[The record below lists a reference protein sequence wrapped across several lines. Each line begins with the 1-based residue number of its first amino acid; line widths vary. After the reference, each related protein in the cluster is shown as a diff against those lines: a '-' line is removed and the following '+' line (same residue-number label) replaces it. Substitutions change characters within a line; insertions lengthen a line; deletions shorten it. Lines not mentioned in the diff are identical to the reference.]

1 MAPSVSVTGM
11 RCVGLRGDPLAHV
24 VATDIG
30 RPRKARQAE
39 TAAHLE
45 LQPIES
51 IFRAHGWNAA
61 VGASGTIR
69 AIGAVLKGNVEIRS
83 HGGRLLEVHIDPLDL
98 GYRGD

>member
-39 TAAHLE
+39 RVPELLAQESHPLE
-45 LQPIES
+45 TPAG
-51 IFRAHGWNAA
+51 RAC
-61 VGASGTIR
+61 
-69 AIGAVLKGNVEIRS
+69 
-83 HGGRLLEVHIDPLDL
+83 P
-98 GYRGD
+98 